1 MACKKGQVH
10 VVELMVLVSIWML
23 KMGLEWLILSYIVE
37 NERILD
43 TLALE

>member
-23 KMGLEWLILSYIVE
+23 KMGLEWLIWSYIVE

>member
-23 KMGLEWLILSYIVE
+23 KIGLEWLILSYIVE